1 VKRRFLTGLLS
12 AAIALSAITFT
23 PNAHGTIIERVV
35 AVVGDR
41 PILLSELRHRARPF
55 LFRILLTTPGAAQQ
69 ASAES
74 EMLHDLLNR
83 IIDDRLEEQA
93 ADKARIVVTSD
104 EIDNAIKNV
113 AAQQRIK
120 PSDLITVAKSQGLTE
135 QDYRDEIRR
144 QLLEGKL
151 VQLRV
156 RGRVRVTEQDA
167 RAAYSHW
174 VKDFQEQSPVD
185 LRILALRIPPGA
197 TEEVIKVRETLAQ
210 QLTMQA
216 RAGKPSD
223 FCNLVK
229 QYGDD
234 PQTRDTCGS
243 HGPQAMAALRPPLD
257 SLAQSLKEGETA
269 DPIRIGTEAVIIV
282 QMAQTPQIPPY
293 TQVQDAMMERAF
305 GEAMERQRKL
315 WLDELRHGVYL
326 EVRM

>member
-1 VKRRFLTGLLS
+1 MLS
-12 AAIALSAITFT
+12 GALALSAITFT

-55 LFRILLTTPGAAQQ
+55 LFRILMTTPGAAQQ

-120 PSDLITVAKSQGLTE
+120 PSDLIAVAKTQGLTE

-167 RAAYSHW
+167 RAAYGHW
-174 VKDFQEQSPVD
+174 VKDFTEQQPVD

-197 TEEVIKVRETLAQ
+197 TEQTIKARETLAQ
-210 QLTMQA
+210 DLTMKA
-216 RAGKPSD
+216 RAGAPD
-223 FCNLVK
+223 EFCTLVK
-229 QYGDD
+229 QYGED

-243 HGPQAMAALRPPLD
+243 HGAQPLAALRPPLD
-257 SLAQSLKEGETA
+257 QLATSLKAGETA
-269 DPIRIGTEAVIIV
+269 DPIRIGTEAVIVV

-293 TQVQDAMMERAF
+293 SQVQDAMMERAF